1 MCRDNLPTI
10 RLGSWD
16 VNSNLFEG
24 EVAAGPCPIFFSR
37 ESEAAAAAL
46 EADPARCH
54 ADLQRIMK
62 VFFSR
67 EIVNLRDSVAIVK
80 KPRSVLVKRLG
91 FKSRLLLSRI

>member
-1 MCRDNLPTI
+1 MPTI

-24 EVAAGPCPIFFSR
+24 EIAAGPCPIFFSR
-37 ESEAAAAAL
+37 DSEAAVAAL
-46 EADPARCH
+46 EAEPARCH

-80 KPRSVLVKRLG
+80 KPRSVLAKGPGL
-91 FKSRLLLSRI
+91 KSRLLLSGI